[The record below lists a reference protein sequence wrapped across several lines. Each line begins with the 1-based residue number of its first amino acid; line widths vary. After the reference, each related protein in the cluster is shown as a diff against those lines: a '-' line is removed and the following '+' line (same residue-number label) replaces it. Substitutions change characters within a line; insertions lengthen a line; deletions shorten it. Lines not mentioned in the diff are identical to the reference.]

1 MILEI
6 ITPEK
11 TLFKGEVRM
20 VRVPG
25 SAGSFAILRH
35 HAAIVSTLNAG
46 SIKVLAANKREY
58 FFELLDS
65 AIVEN
70 HDDCVTI
77 LAENIKE
84 ILPPK
89 IN

>member
-25 SAGSFAILRH
+25 TSGSFAILRH
-35 HAAIVSTLNAG
+35 HAAIVSTLNPG
-46 SIKVLAANKREY
+46 FVKVIAANKREF
-58 FFELLDS
+58 FFELFDS

-84 ILPPK
+84 ALPPK
-89 IN
+89 VV